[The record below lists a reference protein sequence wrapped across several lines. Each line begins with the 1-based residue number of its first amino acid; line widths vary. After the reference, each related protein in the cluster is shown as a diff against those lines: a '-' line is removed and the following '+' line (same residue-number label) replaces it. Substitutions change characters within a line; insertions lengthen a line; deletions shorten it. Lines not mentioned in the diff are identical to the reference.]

1 MGGYFFFIIWTIRL
15 ERPISTR
22 QNSHSSVN
30 VIMATPFLQRLRG
43 WKIYAPPA
51 RSKGEAKPPTVVWQ
65 RPGSKEPLVFYQRF
79 TGLSIPSLS
88 SKQNSPEVWHHF
100 RNEAILRGAFITI
113 YWESR
118 FLPWKNS
125 ASIPGPTWA
134 PVNGSWGAMISSLG
148 MATWQII
155 SASSWASSG
164 QSPWEMATR

>member
-51 RSKGEAKPPTVVWQ
+51 RKQGEAKPPTVVWQ
-65 RPGSKEPLVFYQRF
+65 RPGSEEPFVFYQRF
-79 TGLSIPSLS
+79 TGLSIPTLLPTRI
-88 SKQNSPEVWHHF
+88 SPEGWFHF
-100 RNEAILRGAFITI
+100 WYETTLRGIFII
-113 YWESR
+113 FYWESR

-134 PVNGSWGAMISSLG
+134 PVNGSWGAIISSMGL
-148 MATWQII
+148 AASVII